1 MRLQSCEVWLRPSR
15 RVGAVLTPDSS
26 LPVRLRAR
34 SGTAGGLRTHVGGRG
49 ARAERG
55 GADGQ
60 RSGGTGW
67 DGGEEWAGGADGCSG
82 GTGRLHGTSGQ
93 VAHTACTGE
102 TEECQSAVG
111 APRIDCCATATQRGS
126 DLWH

>member
-1 MRLQSCEVWLRPSR
+1 MVGGLPDALVQWSR
-15 RVGAVLTPDSS
+15 SDTGFELSQCAYV
-26 LPVRLRAR
+26 R

-67 DGGEEWAGGADGCSG
+67 DGGGEWAGGADGCSG
-82 GTGRLHGTSGQ
+82 GTGPWLHGTSGQ
-93 VAHTACTGE
+93 VAHTACTGG
-102 TEECQSAVG
+102 TEERQGAVG
-111 APRIDCCATATQRGS
+111 ATRIDCCATAMQ
-126 DLWH
+126 